1 MQSAAN
7 INNSRFISL
16 IFLSF
21 YLPREPVERE
31 PLDELDLS
39 FDERVVPLLWLCF
52 GWLCFTLPREP
63 LALD

>member
-31 PLDELDLS
+31 PVEREPLDELDLS
-39 FDERVVPLLWLCF
+39 FDERVVPLL
-52 GWLCFTLPREP
+52 
-63 LALD
+63 